1 MRLPLPAASDTARLT
16 VGWAKFQSSDDLGEN
31 RHLRACAHLEHSEH
45 MARPAAR
52 VVKNKDRRRSRE
64 DNRQRADSEQSVLDR
79 PDASSPRR
87 QANDN
92 EQGQRAAY
100 GGEAEHAVFLVP
112 GLLGF
117 ESFSSFRYFGDRVVA
132 ALRSG
137 LEARIGSRVP
147 VVALPIAP
155 TASLAERQRQ
165 LVKTIADRLHLLE
178 HGHKPLQVHLVGHS
192 TGGVDANLLTHARPR
207 GAAAWSDVDPRA
219 NVLRDRIRSVTS
231 IASPLQGACI
241 TRDPIARLLSDR
253 DPRGLPSLLRMLA
266 LFSACSIK
274 DVELQDFASSSAR
287 ELGKTVKFI
296 RELTKR
302 WALLDDLDPSHT
314 IDIDGLKKD
323 VLRRSFVTMSGRAGL
338 GDASVTP
345 PDSFFRAL
353 TQRADGWKTGCAEE
367 GERVL
372 PSVDRLKRALTAND
386 TAGSLILRAPGVR
399 APDSLDAGHNDGVV
413 NSARQLLDPNDAN
426 ELAGV
431 VIADHFDVVGYYD
444 RYMWAENENGEPEQ
458 VQVLG
463 GLLHSGSNFRDDQ
476 LYELYHRVA
485 GVIASTIQIS

>member
-1 MRLPLPAASDTARLT
+1 MASPTAR
-16 VGWAKFQSSDDLGEN
+16 VI
-31 RHLRACAHLEHSEH
+31 
-45 MARPAAR
+45 
-52 VVKNKDRRRSRE
+52 KNKERRRSRE
-64 DNRQRADSEQSVLDR
+64 DTSSRERRADSEQSVLDR
-79 PDASSPRR
+79 PDDVHDKGARG

-92 EQGQRAAY
+92 RKGQRAAVS
-100 GGEAEHAVFLVP
+100 GEAEHAVFLVP

-137 LEARIGSRVP
+137 LEARSGSRVP

-165 LVKTIADRLHLLE
+165 LVKSLADRLHLLE
-178 HGHKPLQVHLVGHS
+178 HGHKALKVHLIGHS

-207 GAAAWSDVDPRA
+207 GAAAWSDLDSRA
-219 NVLRDRIRSVTS
+219 NVLRDRIRSVIS

-241 TRDPIARLLSDR
+241 TRDPIARLLNDR
-253 DPRGLPSLLRMLA
+253 DPRGLPGLLRMLG
-266 LFSACSIK
+266 LFTASSIK
-274 DVELQDFASSSAR
+274 DVELADFAASSVR
-287 ELGKTVKFI
+287 ELGKTAKFV
-296 RELTKR
+296 RELSKR
-302 WALLDDLDPSHT
+302 WALLDDLDPSNS
-314 IDIDGLKKD
+314 IDIDGLKKG
-323 VLRRSFVTMSGRAGL
+323 VLRRSFVTMSGRAQL
-338 GDASVTP
+338 GEAGVTP

-353 TQRADGWKTGCAEE
+353 SERAEGWKTGCAEE
-367 GERVL
+367 GDRVL
-372 PSVDRLKRALTAND
+372 PTLERLKRALSTSATTPAD
-386 TAGSLILRAPGVR
+386 SLILRAPGVS

-426 ELAGV
+426 ELAGI

-444 RYMWAENENGEPEQ
+444 RFMYAANENGEQEQ

-485 GVIASTIQIS
+485 DVIASTIQVS

>member
-1 MRLPLPAASDTARLT
+1 
-16 VGWAKFQSSDDLGEN
+16 
-31 RHLRACAHLEHSEH
+31 
-45 MARPAAR
+45 
-52 VVKNKDRRRSRE
+52 VKNKRRSRGE
-64 DNRQRADSEQSVLDR
+64 PASRERRADSEQSVLDR
-79 PDASSPRR
+79 PDASRPRR

-132 ALRSG
+132 ALRAG

-178 HGHKPLQVHLVGHS
+178 HGHKPLHVHLVGHS

-219 NVLRDRIRSVTS
+219 TVLRDRIRSVIS

-253 DPRGLPSLLRMLA
+253 DPRGLPGLLRMLA
-266 LFSACSIK
+266 LFSVSSIK

-287 ELGKTVKFI
+287 ELGKTAKFV

-353 TQRADGWKTGCAEE
+353 TLRADGWKTGCAEE

-372 PSVDRLKRALTAND
+372 PSVERLKRALSASTAA
-386 TAGSLILRAPGVR
+386 TATDPLVLRAPGVR

-413 NSARQLLDPNDAN
+413 NSARQLLDPSDAN
-426 ELAGV
+426 ELAGI

-444 RYMWAENENGEPEQ
+444 RYMWAENQNGEPEQ

-485 GVIASTIQIS
+485 GVIASTIQTS

>member
-1 MRLPLPAASDTARLT
+1 M
-16 VGWAKFQSSDDLGEN
+16 
-31 RHLRACAHLEHSEH
+31 
-45 MARPAAR
+45 
-52 VVKNKDRRRSRE
+52 KNKRRSRE
-64 DNRQRADSEQSVLDR
+64 EPSSRRADSEQSVLDR
-79 PDASSPRR
+79 PDAEVTGARAQG

-92 EQGQRAAY
+92 RQGHRAAY

-137 LEARIGSRVP
+137 LEARLGSRVP

-155 TASLAERQRQ
+155 TASLADRQRQ
-165 LVKTIADRLHLLE
+165 LVKTIADRLHALE
-178 HGHKPLQVHLVGHS
+178 HGHKALKVHLVGHS

-207 GAAAWSDVDPRA
+207 GAAAWSDVDSRA

-241 TRDPIARLLSDR
+241 TRDPIARLLNDR
-253 DPRGLPSLLRMLA
+253 NPSGLPGLLHMLG
-266 LFSACSIK
+266 LFGVSSIK
-274 DVELQDFASSSAR
+274 DIELADFASSSLH
-287 ELGKTVKFI
+287 ELGKTARFL
-296 RELTKR
+296 RELSKR
-302 WALLDDLDPSHT
+302 WRLLDDLDPSSS
-314 IDIDGLKKD
+314 IDVDGLKKD
-323 VLRRSFVTMSGRAGL
+323 VVRRSFVTVSGRAQL
-338 GDASVTP
+338 GEASITP

-353 TQRADGWKTGCAEE
+353 TARAEGWKTGCAEE

-372 PSVDRLKRALTAND
+372 PALERLKRAILASATDAMNNRPD
-386 TAGSLILRAPGVR
+386 SLILRAPGVQ
-399 APDSLDAGHNDGVV
+399 APVTLDAGHNDGVV
-413 NSARQLLDPNDAN
+413 NSARQLLDPSNPH
-426 ELAGV
+426 ELAGI

-444 RYMWAENENGEPEQ
+444 RYMWAENENGEQEQ
-458 VQVLG
+458 QQVLA

-485 GVIASTIQIS
+485 DVIASTVNS